1 MDTNGTLEH
10 DGETEQTQ
18 KQQPAFDNVDI
29 TSPDDEN
36 ENDIFESAI
45 QEPLSP
51 VLEDVP
57 TDEAGDTFIEIVVA
71 DPQKVGDGMGS
82 YLAYKV
88 STKTNILKFK
98 KRQFFTMRR
107 FSDFLG
113 LHDLLVSKYL
123 RMGRIIPPAPEKNI
137 IGTTKVRMG
146 SQPQAEA
153 GAGVNLEWIENRRAS
168 LERFL
173 NRVAQHPV
181 LCQDTDFVNFLES
194 DQELPRA
201 VNTAA
206 LSGAGVMRLFNKVG
220 ETVNKIT
227 YKMDENDPWFN
238 DKISE
243 VETIDAHMQKLHS
256 AIKALVSHRKELA
269 TLTGG
274 VAKSAALLSTC
285 EEHTGLSQALSQLAD
300 VEEKVELLRSE
311 QANSDLYILSE
322 TIKDY
327 IGLFGAIK
335 DVFHERVKVF
345 QNWQHAQ
352 MQLTKKRENKAKLE
366 LQDRRDKLEFAQKEV
381 EEWEGKVQRC
391 QKEFDNISSEI
402 KKEMER
408 FELARARDFKS
419 TIIKYLEDQMA
430 HQQQVSFIAKST
442 TFLVSETLIFA
453 FSYQQMRY
461 WEAIVPV
468 ARDIA

>member
-1 MDTNGTLEH
+1 METTNGTLDH
-10 DGETEQTQ
+10 GETEPSAT
-18 KQQPAFDNVDI
+18 QPAFDNVDI
-29 TSPDDEN
+29 TSPDEEN

-57 TDEAGDTFIEIVVA
+57 TDEAGDAFIEISVS

-98 KRQFFTMRR
+98 KRQFYTMRR

-123 RMGRIIPPAPEKNI
+123 RLGRIIPPAPEKNI
-137 IGTTKVRMG
+137 IGATKVKMG
-146 SQPQAEA
+146 SGQAAQTDAGA
-153 GAGVNLEWIENRRAS
+153 GAGVNPEWIENRRAS

-173 NRVAQHPV
+173 NRVAQHPI

-238 DKISE
+238 DKINE
-243 VETIDAHMQKLHS
+243 VETIDGHMQKLHS
-256 AIKALVSHRKELA
+256 AIKALVAHRKELA

-352 MQLTKKRENKAKLE
+352 LQLTKKRENKAKLE
-366 LQDRRDKLEFAQKEV
+366 LQERRDKLEFAQKEV
-381 EEWEGKVQRC
+381 EEWEAKVQRC
-391 QKEFDNISSEI
+391 QKEFDNISTEI

-430 HQQQVSFIAKST
+430 HQQQ
-442 TFLVSETLIFA
+442 
-453 FSYQQMRY
+453 QMKY

>member
-1 MDTNGTLEH
+1 MVWDPTL
-10 DGETEQTQ
+10 
-18 KQQPAFDNVDI
+18 P
-29 TSPDDEN
+29 TSKL
-36 ENDIFESAI
+36 
-45 QEPLSP
+45 LS
-51 VLEDVP
+51 L
-57 TDEAGDTFIEIVVA
+57 IEILSV
-71 DPQKVGDGMGS
+71 S
-82 YLAYKV
+82 IHTLFSRRV

-123 RMGRIIPPAPEKNI
+123 RLGRIIPPAPEKNI
-137 IGTTKVRMG
+137 IGTTKVKMG
-146 SQPQAEA
+146 SQPHSDP
-153 GAGVNLEWIENRRAS
+153 GTGINLEWVENRRAS

-173 NRVAQHPV
+173 NRVAQHPF

-227 YKMDENDPWFN
+227 YKMDETDPWFN
-238 DKISE
+238 DKINE
-243 VETIDAHMQKLHS
+243 VENIDAHMQKLHS
-256 AIKALVSHRKELA
+256 AIKALVTHRRELA

-311 QANSDLYILSE
+311 QANGDLYILCE

-366 LQDRRDKLEFAQKEV
+366 LQERRDKLDFAQKEV
-381 EEWEGKVQRC
+381 EEVC
-391 QKEFDNISSEI
+391 
-402 KKEMER
+402 
-408 FELARARDFKS
+408 
-419 TIIKYLEDQMA
+419 
-430 HQQQVSFIAKST
+430 
-442 TFLVSETLIFA
+442 
-453 FSYQQMRY
+453 
-461 WEAIVPV
+461 
-468 ARDIA
+468 

>member
-1 MDTNGTLEH
+1 MMENNGIG
-10 DGETEQTQ
+10 DDEQ
-18 KQQPAFDNVDI
+18 QQQQQLGQGGQPPLFDNVDI
-29 TSPDDEN
+29 TSPDD

-51 VLEDVP
+51 VMEDVP
-57 TDEAGDTFIEIVVA
+57 TDEAGDAFIEISVS

-88 STKTNILKFK
+88 STKTNISKFK
-98 KRQFFTMRR
+98 QRQFFTMRR

-113 LHDLLVSKYL
+113 LHGLLVSKYL
-123 RMGRIIPPAPEKNI
+123 RLGRIVPPAPEKNI
-137 IGTTKVRMG
+137 IGTTKVKMG
-146 SQPQAEA
+146 SQPASDP
-153 GAGVNLEWIENRRAS
+153 GTGVNLEWVENRRAS

-173 NRVAQHPV
+173 NRVAQHPF
-181 LCQDTDFVNFLES
+181 LCQDGDFVNFLES

-227 YKMDENDPWFN
+227 YKMDETDPWFN
-238 DKISE
+238 DKITE

-256 AIKALVSHRKELA
+256 AIKALVMHRRELA

-366 LQDRRDKLEFAQKEV
+366 LQERRDKLDTAQKEV
-381 EEWEGKVQRC
+381 EEWEAKVQRC

-408 FELARARDFKS
+408 FELTRARDFKS

-430 HQQQVSFIAKST
+430 HQQQ
-442 TFLVSETLIFA
+442 
-453 FSYQQMRY
+453 QMKY
-461 WEAIVPV
+461 WEAIVPF
-468 ARDIA
+468 AKEIA

>member
-1 MDTNGTLEH
+1 METNGTMEH
-10 DGETEQTQ
+10 GETEHT
-18 KQQPAFDNVDI
+18 QPAFDNVDI

-45 QEPLSP
+45 QQEPLSP

-57 TDEAGDTFIEIVVA
+57 TEEAGDTFIEIVVA
-71 DPQKVGDGMGS
+71 DPQKVGDGLGS

-98 KRQFFTMRR
+98 KRQFFAMRR
-107 FSDFLG
+107 FSDFFN
-113 LHDLLVSKYL
+113 LHELLVRKYL
-123 RMGRIIPPAPEKNI
+123 RMGRIIPPVPKKNL

-146 SQPQAEA
+146 SQPQSDD
-153 GAGVNLEWIENRRAS
+153 GSDMNLEWIDKRRAS

-173 NRVAQHPV
+173 NRVAQHPI
-181 LCQDTDFVNFLES
+181 LCQDTDFINFLES
-194 DQELPRA
+194 DQELPRSA
-201 VNTAA
+201 NSAA
-206 LSGAGVMRLFNKVG
+206 LSGAGMMRLFNKVG

-238 DKISE
+238 DKINE

-322 TIKDY
+322 TINDY

-352 MQLTKKRENKAKLE
+352 IQLTKKRENKAKLE
-366 LQDRRDKLEFAQKEV
+366 LQERRDKLEFAQKEV

-430 HQQQVSFIAKST
+430 HQQQ
-442 TFLVSETLIFA
+442 
-453 FSYQQMRY
+453 QMKY

>member
-1 MDTNGTLEH
+1 METTNGTLDH
-10 DGETEQTQ
+10 GDTEQTQ
-18 KQQPAFDNVDI
+18 TQSAFDNVDI
-29 TSPDDEN
+29 TSPDEEN

-57 TDEAGDTFIEIVVA
+57 TDEAGDAFIEISVS

-123 RMGRIIPPAPEKNI
+123 RLGRIIPPAPEKNI
-137 IGTTKVRMG
+137 IGTTKVKMG
-146 SQPQAEA
+146 GQGGQAET
-153 GAGVNLEWIENRRAS
+153 GTAGVNVEWIENRRKS

-206 LSGAGVMRLFNKVG
+206 LSGAGVMRLFNKMG

-238 DKISE
+238 DKINE

-256 AIKALVSHRKELA
+256 AIKALVTHRKELA

-352 MQLTKKRENKAKLE
+352 IQLTKKRENKAKLE
-366 LQDRRDKLEFAQKEV
+366 LQERRDKLEFAQKEV
-381 EEWEGKVQRC
+381 EEWESKVQRC

-430 HQQQVSFIAKST
+430 HQQQ
-442 TFLVSETLIFA
+442 
-453 FSYQQMRY
+453 QMKY

>member
-1 MDTNGTLEH
+1 MDTNGTLDH
-10 DGETEQTQ
+10 GDGEQTV
-18 KQQPAFDNVDI
+18 KHTQPAFDNVDI

-45 QEPLSP
+45 QQEPLSP

-146 SQPQAEA
+146 SQPQAET

-173 NRVAQHPV
+173 NRVAQHPI

-238 DKISE
+238 DKINE

-352 MQLTKKRENKAKLE
+352 IQLTKKRENKAKLE
-366 LQDRRDKLEFAQKEV
+366 YQDRRDKLELAQKEV

-419 TIIKYLEDQMA
+419 TIIKYLQDQMA
-430 HQQQVSFIAKST
+430 HQQ
-442 TFLVSETLIFA
+442 
-453 FSYQQMRY
+453 QQMRY

>member
-1 MDTNGTLEH
+1 MFLSENELKT
-10 DGETEQTQ
+10 
-18 KQQPAFDNVDI
+18 KVDI
-29 TSPDDEN
+29 IRSCR
-36 ENDIFESAI
+36 
-45 QEPLSP
+45 
-51 VLEDVP
+51 
-57 TDEAGDTFIEIVVA
+57 
-71 DPQKVGDGMGS
+71 
-82 YLAYKV
+82 V
-88 STKTNILKFK
+88 STKTNILKFN

-113 LHDLLVSKYL
+113 LHGLLVSKYL
-123 RMGRIIPPAPEKNI
+123 RLGRIVPPAPEKNM

-146 SQPQAEA
+146 SQPQSDP
-153 GAGVNLEWIENRRAS
+153 GTGVNLEWVENRRAS

-173 NRVAQHPV
+173 NRVAQHPI

-227 YKMDENDPWFN
+227 YKMDETDPWFN
-238 DKISE
+238 DKINE
-243 VETIDAHMQKLHS
+243 VENIDAHMQKLHS
-256 AIKALVSHRKELA
+256 ALKALVTHRRELA

-311 QANSDLYILSE
+311 QANSDLYILCE

-366 LQDRRDKLEFAQKEV
+366 LQERRDKLDFAQKEV
-381 EEWEGKVQRC
+381 EEVSCWFWFNNEDQVRVGICFQWEAKVQRC

-430 HQQQVSFIAKST
+430 HQQQVCF
-442 TFLVSETLIFA
+442 VSA
-453 FSYQQMRY
+453 FSG
-461 WEAIVPV
+461 
-468 ARDIA
+468 

>member
-1 MDTNGTLEH
+1 MDTNGSM
-10 DGETEQTQ
+10 DNGETEQHTQ
-18 KQQPAFDNVDI
+18 HHQQQQPAFDNVDI
-29 TSPDDEN
+29 TSPDEEN

-45 QEPLSP
+45 QQEPLSP

-57 TDEAGDTFIEIVVA
+57 TDEAGDTFIEIAVA

-88 STKTNILKFK
+88 STKTNIMKFK

-137 IGTTKVRMG
+137 IGTTKVKMG
-146 SQPQAEA
+146 SQPQSEP
-153 GAGVNLEWIENRRAS
+153 GNGVNLEWIENRRAS

-173 NRVAQHPV
+173 NRVAQHPI
-181 LCQDTDFVNFLES
+181 LCLDTDFVNFLES

-238 DKISE
+238 DKINE

-352 MQLTKKRENKAKLE
+352 LQLTKKRENKAKLE
-366 LQDRRDKLEFAQKEV
+366 LQERRDKLEFAQKEV

-391 QKEFDNISSEI
+391 QKEFDDISSEI

-430 HQQQVSFIAKST
+430 HQQQ
-442 TFLVSETLIFA
+442 
-453 FSYQQMRY
+453 QMRY
-461 WEAIVPV
+461 WETIVPV